1 MANNRKEKIGSV
13 YYDKKDKKWKC
24 TYYIFEQEIEKR
36 KYKCFSTVEDAKN
49 FLTSI
54 QYQKGNKL
62 FIQNNGIPI
71 NLLMRENLQ
80 NKLDLNLIGERTYL
94 RISQTIKTIEKS
106 PISHK
111 NINEITSEDIQSY
124 FITLKHYSNSTIRK
138 IREQFT
144 QIFNI
149 SVNKGYITKNP
160 MFGVITPKSDQIRYP
175 IQALEIE
182 EQQRLTDYLLNST
195 IEEIPLKVA
204 YLMQMYMGLRI
215 GEALALRSTDID
227 LQRNVVIIDKTLS
240 INKSGKIIMKY
251 LPKTYSGVR
260 EVPIPIFIRNEI
272 INQMKLAE
280 NNFDKQLFLDNEGNY
295 VRPSNANR
303 DLKEIGIKL
312 GIKDLTTHR
321 LRHTFGTRCIEAGM
335 RAVALQRL
343 LGHADIQT
351 TLNTYASVFERYK
364 KSELEKVNNYYMDN
378 EIIMAISNG
387 TVDLSKEDLSK
398 IENEFEKVKSEYYLI
413 GKPYTEMS
421 SSDLKNLIVQI
432 DKFQEELE
440 QLQYKLNY
448 YITNQSSIE
457 LIEPEEER

>member
-1 MANNRKEKIGSV
+1 
-13 YYDKKDKKWKC
+13 
-24 TYYIFEQEIEKR
+24 
-36 KYKCFSTVEDAKN
+36 
-49 FLTSI
+49 
-54 QYQKGNKL
+54 
-62 FIQNNGIPI
+62 
-71 NLLMRENLQ
+71 
-80 NKLDLNLIGERTYL
+80 
-94 RISQTIKTIEKS
+94 
-106 PISHK
+106 
-111 NINEITSEDIQSY
+111 
-124 FITLKHYSNSTIRK
+124 
-138 IREQFT
+138 
-144 QIFNI
+144 
-149 SVNKGYITKNP
+149 
-160 MFGVITPKSDQIRYP
+160 
-175 IQALEIE
+175 
-182 EQQRLTDYLLNST
+182 
-195 IEEIPLKVA
+195 
-204 YLMQMYMGLRI
+204 
-215 GEALALRSTDID
+215 
-227 LQRNVVIIDKTLS
+227 
-240 INKSGKIIMKY
+240 
-251 LPKTYSGVR
+251 
-260 EVPIPIFIRNEI
+260 
-272 INQMKLAE
+272 MKLAE